1 MVATFQANG
10 SLQMEKNNPEST
22 DPLKEFFLEFSSLMA
37 QIWYW
42 EAWYLVGLSIRSA
55 SLVAQW

>member
-22 DPLKEFFLEFSSLMA
+22 DPLKEFFWSSA
-37 QIWYW
+37 HSWHRYGI
-42 EAWYLVGLSIRSA
+42 GRHGI
-55 SLVAQW
+55 